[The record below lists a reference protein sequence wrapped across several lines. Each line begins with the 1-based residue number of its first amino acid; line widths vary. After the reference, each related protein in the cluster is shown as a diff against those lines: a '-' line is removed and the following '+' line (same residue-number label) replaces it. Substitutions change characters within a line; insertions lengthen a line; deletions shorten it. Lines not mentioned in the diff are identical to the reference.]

1 MTSLAPVSTTKETVE
16 SIRTSTK
23 EIYNLPTQSTTN
35 IAQNLKTTLSV
46 TMAEKIPTEMSTQSS
61 TTASPEP
68 TSTFPSEAASPNP
81 ITPLTTSLPG
91 TTQTTACLLINELC
105 AR

>member
-1 MTSLAPVSTTKETVE
+1 
-16 SIRTSTK
+16 
-23 EIYNLPTQSTTN
+23 
-35 IAQNLKTTLSV
+35 
-46 TMAEKIPTEMSTQSS
+46 MAEKIPTEMSTQSS

-68 TSTFPSEAASPNP
+68 TSTFLSEAASPNP